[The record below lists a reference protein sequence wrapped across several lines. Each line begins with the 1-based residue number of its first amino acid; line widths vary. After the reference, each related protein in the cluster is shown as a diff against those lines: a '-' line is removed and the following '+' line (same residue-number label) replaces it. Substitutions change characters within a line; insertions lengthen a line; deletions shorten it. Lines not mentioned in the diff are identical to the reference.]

1 MKNIGSWNNLALLIC
16 KYIPPTIFNSEAE
29 GRRDEYDI
37 FLLSRD
43 TNKYL
48 FSFEIVHDIDS

>member
-1 MKNIGSWNNLALLIC
+1 MKNIASRNNLALVIC
-16 KYIPPTIFNSEAE
+16 KYIPSTVFNSEAE

-48 FSFEIVHDIDS
+48 FSLEIVHDIDG